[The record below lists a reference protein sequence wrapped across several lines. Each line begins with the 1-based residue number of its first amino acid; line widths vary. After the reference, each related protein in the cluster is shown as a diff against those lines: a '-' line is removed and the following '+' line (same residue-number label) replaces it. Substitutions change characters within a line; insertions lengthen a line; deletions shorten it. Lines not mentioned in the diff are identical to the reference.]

1 MDFFEIKTENDY
13 LDYIEKIKSVSKN
26 ESVNDL
32 KRHKSILN
40 TNQEVI
46 GVAMANIRKIAKQIF
61 KGGYESFLEISLQK
75 NKDTQT
81 YEETLIEGLVI
92 SQIEKIEQLFGYLDK
107 WIVKIDNW
115 STCDSVTS
123 SFKKLKMSEKYFDW
137 FYEKCF
143 SKQEFVSRFG
153 ITILMNNYLDK
164 KYLNKLFY
172 VCDEVKNDAYYV
184 KMAKAWLL
192 SFCFIKYKNETIKYF
207 KNNKLDK
214 FTHNKAISKCRE
226 SFQVSAED
234 KEFLKILRI
243 K

>member
-1 MDFFEIKTENDY
+1 MEINQIKTEKDY
-13 LDYIEKIKSVSKN
+13 LDYVNVIKSVSKN

-46 GVAMANIRKIAKQIF
+46 GVAMANIRKIAKLIY
-61 KGGYESFLEISLQK
+61 KAGYKYFLDLSLDK
-75 NKDTQT
+75 PKEKQT

-92 SQIEKIEQLFGYLDK
+92 AHIENVKEQFDYLGK
-107 WIVKIDNW
+107 WILKIDNW

-123 SFKKLKMSEKYFDW
+123 SFKKLKMSEEYFDW

-143 SKQEFVSRFG
+143 SNLEFVSRFG
-153 ITILMNNYLDK
+153 ITVLMNNYLDK

-172 VCDEVKNDAYYV
+172 VCDEVQNDAYYV

-192 SFCFIKYKNETIKYF
+192 SFCFIKYRNETLKYF

-234 KEFLKILRI
+234 KEMLKDLRI